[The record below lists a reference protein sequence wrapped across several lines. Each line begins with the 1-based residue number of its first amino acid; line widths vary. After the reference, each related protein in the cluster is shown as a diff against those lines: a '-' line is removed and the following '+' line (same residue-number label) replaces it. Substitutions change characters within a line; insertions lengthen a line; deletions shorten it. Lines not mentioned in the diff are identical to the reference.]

1 MLCIIHIYS
10 RQIVQKAVNN
20 CIKEKLINVF
30 WSLSTTLSIHDI
42 RVKKSFYTLSIG
54 SISDINKRLIDSTK
68 KPPTHFMIK
77 ENKAKNPQIIKEGT
91 CKSLP
96 ELLTVLGRGRNSGRN
111 SESGHWW
118 WVWSITLRAGDQSK
132 RVTMRIRND
141 WKGTDTR
148 SSATVQVK
156 VGNFLEMS
164 GTLSFSLHRVR
175 KSPWQDHRLS
185 ESESSRFLAFI
196 NSS

>member
-1 MLCIIHIYS
+1 MHNTHLFKTDCAESS
-10 RQIVQKAVNN
+10 RQVHKREADQCFLIIINN
-20 CIKEKLINVF
+20 PLYTWYQIKKVFLFTFHQINI
-30 WSLSTTLSIHDI
+30 W
-42 RVKKSFYTLSIG
+42 
-54 SISDINKRLIDSTK
+54 LIDSTK

-77 ENKAKNPQIIKEGT
+77 ENKAKKPQIIKEGT

-118 WVWSITLRAGDQSK
+118 WVWSITLTAGDQST

-141 WKGTDTR
+141 GRGQIQDLVNCASERGLLSGDVRHAFVLFVPCQKEYMTR
-148 SSATVQVK
+148 SPSSA
-156 VGNFLEMS
+156 S
-164 GTLSFSLHRVR
+164 PSRVDFYA
-175 KSPWQDHRLS
+175 S
-185 ESESSRFLAFI
+185 I